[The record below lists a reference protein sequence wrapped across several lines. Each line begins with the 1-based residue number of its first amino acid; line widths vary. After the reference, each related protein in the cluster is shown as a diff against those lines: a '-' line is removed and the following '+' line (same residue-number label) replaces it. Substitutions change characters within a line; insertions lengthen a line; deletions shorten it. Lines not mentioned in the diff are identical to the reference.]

1 MLTEPLRE
9 RQIETI
15 GIRVTPALVMP
26 KSAKQTPALLHAP
39 YDRPLACGIQEGN
52 ALSPKP

>member
-15 GIRVTPALVMP
+15 SIRVTPPLVMA
-26 KSAKQTPALLHAP
+26 KAAKQTPALLHAP
-39 YDRPLACGIQEGN
+39 YDRSLACGIQEGN

>member
-26 KSAKQTPALLHAP
+26 KSAKQTPTLLHAP

>member
-15 GIRVTPALVMP
+15 GIRGTPPLVMP